1 MRRTALRFN
10 GFTLIEM
17 TVVLAVLAILAA
29 AITPMVLQQLVDAK
43 VEATRQEAKL
53 LCEAM
58 LGRADSPGSFGFFGD
73 MGRWPVAFEELLR
86 PAPGTPLF
94 TTATFRNVG
103 MGWKGP
109 YINAGASG
117 DDVLKD
123 AFGRPYRGASLGQV
137 SSAGPDGLFDTA
149 DDIVY
154 PPARPNPGGR
164 LMVTVKRMAAE
175 DSSYTLDPAGYTVR
189 LYYSSNGREAI
200 LDDPVA
206 PFVFENVPQGIHAI
220 VVLRMKSDPPR
231 AVAQDTIQVFGNGA
245 TKLVEFTFRL

>member
-1 MRRTALRFN
+1 MKPNAARAA
-10 GFTLIEM
+10 GFTLIEV
-17 TVVLAVLAILAA
+17 TVILAVLAILAA
-29 AITPMVLQQLVDAK
+29 AITPMVLQRLVDAK
-43 VEATRQEAKL
+43 VEATRQEAKAL
-53 LCEAM
+53 NEAM
-58 LGRADSPGSFGFFGD
+58 IGRADEPGSFGFFGD
-73 MGRWPVAFEELLR
+73 MGRWPAAFEELLR

-109 YINAGASG
+109 YLNAGDSG
-117 DDVLKD
+117 DDVLND
-123 AFGRPYRGASLGQV
+123 AFGRPYRGAPNGQV
-137 SSAGPDGLFDTA
+137 RSAGPDGLFDTA

-154 PPARPNPGGR
+154 PPSPTNPGGR

-175 DSSYTLDPAGYTVR
+175 DNSYTLDPAGYTVR
-189 LYYSSNGREAI
+189 LYYANNGQEAF

-220 VVLRMKSDPPR
+220 VVLRMKSEPPL

-245 TKLVEFTFRL
+245 TKLVEFVFRP

>member
-1 MRRTALRFN
+1 MRRTARRAT

-17 TVVLAVLAILAA
+17 TVILAVVAILAA
-29 AITPMVLQQLVDAK
+29 AITPMVLQRLVDAK
-43 VEATRQEAKL
+43 VEVTRQEAKL
-53 LCEAM
+53 LSEAM
-58 LGRADSPGSFGFFGD
+58 LGRPDAQGGFGFFGD
-73 MGRWPVAFEELLR
+73 MGRWPAALEELQR

-117 DDVLKD
+117 ADALND
-123 AFGRPYRGASLGQV
+123 AFGRPYRGLPGGQV
-137 SSAGPDGLFDTA
+137 RSAGPDGLFDTA

-154 PPARPNPGGR
+154 PPAPPNPGGR
-164 LMVTVKRMAAE
+164 LMVTVKRMSAE
-175 DSSYTLDPAGYTVR
+175 DNSYTLDPAGYTVR
-189 LYYSSNGREAI
+189 LYYASNGREAF

-220 VVLRMKSDPPR
+220 VVLRMKSDPPT

-245 TKLVEFTFRL
+245 TKLVEFMFRM

>member
-1 MRRTALRFN
+1 MKRAVAHAA
-10 GFTLIEM
+10 GFTLVEI
-17 TVVLAVLAILAA
+17 TVILAVLAILAL

-43 VEATRQEAKL
+43 VDATRQEATL
-53 LCEAM
+53 LHEAIV
-58 LGRADSPGSFGFFGD
+58 GRAATPGSFGFFGD

-117 DDVLKD
+117 DDVLND
-123 AFGRPYRGASLGQV
+123 AFGRPYRGAATGQV
-137 SSAGPDGLFDTA
+137 RSAGPDGLFDTA
-149 DDIVY
+149 DDIAY
-154 PPARPNPGGR
+154 PPAPPNPGGR

-189 LYYSSNGREAI
+189 LYYSNGGLEAF
-200 LDDPVA
+200 LDDPVP
-206 PFVFENVPQGIHAI
+206 PFVFENVPQGIHAV
-220 VVLRMKSDPPR
+220 VVLRMKNTPPLP
-231 AVAQDTIQVFGNGA
+231 VAQDTIQVPGSGA
-245 TKLVEFTFRL
+245 TRLVEFVFRL